1 MDGSYV
7 CNLGFIVIAYVPGGL
22 NMEKTLIKNAKIYD
36 GSGESPFIGD
46 VLIEGERIVRL
57 AASIPAESEFQVVD
71 LNGLSL
77 APGFIDAHSH
87 NDWFALRTESMQYFA
102 PFIKQGIT
110 TFVSGN
116 CGLAA
121 TGFADNTAHKE
132 RIGGGLFSFKDCA
145 EPKGQVKDF
154 LEAVDGSIPGNI
166 AVLAGHCTARA
177 SVSGSVNRKL
187 TEKEEKEMLDIL
199 EQALQQGAAGISLG
213 LMYDPGLY
221 ADKEELKKVAQLCEK
236 YDRPLTVHPRANSAV
251 SMSYPELLGR
261 SHLLRAVDELEEVVS
276 GTKTK
281 LHYSHAIFVG
291 RRSFKD
297 KDAFLEIV
305 DRLRKQGIDIM
316 FDIYNETLGVSVITV
331 ILPAWYQAMTP
342 EERNRPLVRA
352 KLSLLV
358 YASSLLLGFG
368 FKDIEIAYIGEG
380 YEKYE
385 GKSVHQIAKEEG
397 ISDLAAYLML
407 CEKSNFQGRVNM
419 GPYTTPEIISQFEKD
434 PRCLYMTDAWV
445 EDHGVQNPAIYDCF
459 PKFLRDALLGTGDSI
474 EKTVQRMTGATA
486 DRFNLRERGYIRPG
500 YYADLTVFCE
510 EELKNAIPDQ
520 KKSFGIRRVWING
533 KAVLDEETL
542 NQELAK
548 TCGKAIF
555 I

>member
-1 MDGSYV
+1 MT
-7 CNLGFIVIAYVPGGL
+7 
-22 NMEKTLIKNAKIYD
+22 KTLIKNAKIYD
-36 GSGESPFIGD
+36 GSGTPAFLGD
-46 VLIEGERIVRL
+46 VLIEGERIAQI
-57 AASIPAESEFQVVD
+57 AASIPVESEFEVVD
-71 LNGLSL
+71 LTGLSL

-87 NDWFALRTESMQYFA
+87 NDWFALRGEPVKYFA

-121 TGFADNTAHKE
+121 TGFSDGTPHKE
-132 RIGGGLFSFKDCA
+132 KIGGGLFSFKDCVKT
-145 EPKGQVKDF
+145 KGQVKDF
-154 LEAVDGSIPGNI
+154 LEAADGNIPGNI

-187 TEKEEKEMLDIL
+187 TDKEEKEMLDIL

-261 SHLLRAVDELEEVVS
+261 SHLLRAVDELADVVS

-297 KDAFLEIV
+297 KDEFLKIV
-305 DRLRKQGIDIM
+305 ERLRKQGIDMM

-342 EERNRPLVRA
+342 EERKRPLVQA
-352 KLSLLV
+352 KLSVLV

-368 FKDIEIAYIGEG
+368 FRDIEVAYIGEG

-397 ISDLAAYLML
+397 MSDLAAYLML

-445 EDHGVQNPAIYDCF
+445 EDYGVQNPAIYDCF
-459 PKFLRDALLGTGDSI
+459 PKFLQDALLGAGDTM
-474 EKTVQRMTGATA
+474 EKTIQRMTGATA
-486 DRFNLRERGYIRPG
+486 ERFNLRERGYIRPG

-510 EELKNAIPDQ
+510 EELKSAIPNQ

-533 KAVLDEETL
+533 KAVLNGEILDQALT
-542 NQELAK
+542 K
-548 TCGKAIF
+548 TSGKAIF

>member
-1 MDGSYV
+1 
-7 CNLGFIVIAYVPGGL
+7 
-22 NMEKTLIKNAKIYD
+22 MEKTLIKNAKIYD
-36 GSGESPFIGD
+36 GSGKPAFFGD
-46 VLIEGERIVRL
+46 VLIEGERIAQI
-57 AASIPAESEFQVVD
+57 AASIPVDSEYKVVD

-87 NDWFALRTESMQYFA
+87 NDWFALRGEPVKYFE

-121 TGFADNTAHKE
+121 TGFGDETPHKE
-132 RIGGGLFSFKDCA
+132 KIGGGLFSFKDCA
-145 EPKGQVKDF
+145 APKGQVKDY
-154 LEAVDGSIPGNI
+154 LEAVDGNVPGNI

-199 EQALQQGAAGISLG
+199 ELALQQGAAGISLG

-221 ADKEELKKVAQLCEK
+221 ADKEELKKVARLCEK

-261 SHLLRAVDELEEVVS
+261 SHLLRAVDELADVVS

-297 KDAFLEIV
+297 KDEFLQIV
-305 DRLRKQGIDIM
+305 DRLRREGIDMM

-342 EERNRPLVRA
+342 EERKQPLVRA
-352 KLSLLV
+352 KLSVLV

-397 ISDLAAYLML
+397 MSDLAAYLML

-445 EDHGVQNPAIYDCF
+445 EDYGVQNPAIYDCF
-459 PKFLRDALLGTGDSI
+459 PKFLQDALLGTGDSLA
-474 EKTVQRMTGATA
+474 KTVARMTGATA
-486 DRFNLRERGYIRPG
+486 ERFNLRERGYIRPG

-510 EELKNAIPDQ
+510 EELKKAIPNQ

-533 KAVLDEETL
+533 KAVLNGESLDP
-542 NQELAK
+542 ELAK
-548 TCGKAIF
+548 MSGKAIY

>member
-1 MDGSYV
+1 
-7 CNLGFIVIAYVPGGL
+7 
-22 NMEKTLIKNAKIYD
+22 MEKTLIKNAKIYD
-36 GSGESPFIGD
+36 GSGKPAFLGD
-46 VLIEGERIVRL
+46 VLIEGERIVQL
-57 AASIPAESEFQVVD
+57 AASIPVESEFEVVD

-87 NDWFALRTESMQYFA
+87 NDWFALRKDSGKYFD
-102 PFIKQGIT
+102 PFIRQGIT

-121 TGFADNTAHKE
+121 TGFSDETAHKDK
-132 RIGGGLFSFKDCA
+132 IGGGLFFFQDA
-145 EPKGQVKDF
+145 APRGQVKDF
-154 LEAVDGSIPGNI
+154 LEAADGKMPCNM

-177 SVSGSVNRKL
+177 SASGSASRKL
-187 TEKEEKEMLDIL
+187 TAQEEKEMLDTL
-199 EQALQQGAAGISLG
+199 ELALQQGAAGISLG

-221 ADKEELKKVAQLCEK
+221 ADTEELKKVAKLCEK

-261 SHLLRAVDELEEVVS
+261 SHLLRAVDELADVVS
-276 GTKTK
+276 GTKIK

-291 RRSFKD
+291 RRSFKN
-297 KDAFLEIV
+297 KDEFLEIV
-305 DRLRKQGIDIM
+305 ERLRTQGIDMM

-331 ILPAWYQAMTP
+331 ILPVWYQAMTQ
-342 EERNRPLVRA
+342 EERKRPLVRA
-352 KLSLLV
+352 KLSVLV

-397 ISDLAAYLML
+397 MSDLAAYLML

-434 PRCLYMTDAWV
+434 PHCLYMTDAWV
-445 EDHGVQNPAIYDCF
+445 EDYGVQNPAIYDCF
-459 PKFLRDALLGTGDSI
+459 PKFLQDALLGTGDLMENTI
-474 EKTVQRMTGATA
+474 HRMTGATA
-486 DRFNLRERGYIRPG
+486 ERFNLRERGYIRPG

-510 EELKNAIPDQ
+510 EELKNAIPNQ
-520 KKSFGIRRVWING
+520 KKSFGIHRVWING
-533 KAVLDEETL
+533 KAVLNGETL
-542 NQELAK
+542 DQELTK
-548 TCGKAIF
+548 TSGKSIF
-555 I
+555 M

>member
-1 MDGSYV
+1 M
-7 CNLGFIVIAYVPGGL
+7 
-22 NMEKTLIKNAKIYD
+22 KRTLIKNAKIYD
-36 GSGESPFIGD
+36 GSGSPAFIGD
-46 VLIEGERIVRL
+46 VLIEGDRIAQV
-57 AASIPAESEFQVVD
+57 ASSIPEENEFEVVD
-71 LNGLSL
+71 INGRSL

-87 NDWFALRTESMQYFA
+87 NDWFALRKEAIKYFE

-121 TGFADNTAHKE
+121 TGFSDDTPHKE
-132 RIGGGLFSFKDCA
+132 KIGGGLFSFEGCT
-145 EPKGQVKDF
+145 ESKGQVKDF
-154 LEAVDGSIPGNI
+154 LETIDGRVPCNL

-177 SVSGSVNRKL
+177 SASGSVNRKL
-187 TEKEEKEMLDIL
+187 TTEEEKEMLDIL

-221 ADKEELKKVAQLCEK
+221 ADKEELKKIAQLCEK
-236 YDRPLTVHPRANSAV
+236 YDRPLTVHPRASSAV

-261 SHLLRAVDELEEVVS
+261 SHLLRALDELADVVT

-297 KDAFLEIV
+297 KDEFLAIV
-305 DRLRKQGIDIM
+305 GRLREQGIDMM

-342 EERNRPLVRA
+342 EERKKPLVRA
-352 KLSLLV
+352 KLSVLV

-397 ISDLAAYLML
+397 MSDLAAYLML

-445 EDHGVQNPAIYDCF
+445 EDYGVQNPAIYDCF
-459 PKFLRDALLGTGDSI
+459 PKFLQDALLGKGDTLP
-474 EKTVQRMTGATA
+474 KTIARMTGATA
-486 DRFNLRERGYIRPG
+486 ERFNLRERGFIRPG
-500 YYADLTVFCE
+500 YYADLTAFCE
-510 EELKNAIPDQ
+510 EELKNAVPNQ
-520 KKSFGIRRVWING
+520 KKSFGICKVWING
-533 KAVLDEETL
+533 TAVLDGETIDP
-542 NQELAK
+542 ELTK
-548 TCGKAIF
+548 TSGRAIRV
-555 I
+555 

>member
-1 MDGSYV
+1 
-7 CNLGFIVIAYVPGGL
+7 
-22 NMEKTLIKNAKIYD
+22 MEKILIKNAKIYD
-36 GSGESPFIGD
+36 GSGEPPVFGD
-46 VLIEGERIVRL
+46 VLIEGERIVQL
-57 AASIPAESEFQVVD
+57 AASIPVESGVEVVD

-87 NDWFALRTESMQYFA
+87 NDWFALREEPLKYFA
-102 PFIKQGIT
+102 PFIEQGIT

-121 TGFADNTAHKE
+121 TGFADDTPYKDK
-132 RIGGGLFSFKDCA
+132 IGGGLFSFKGCR
-145 EPKGQVKDF
+145 ESKGWVKDF
-154 LEAVDGSIPGNI
+154 LEAIDGRIPCNL

-187 TEKEEKEMLDIL
+187 TEQEEKEMLDIL

-236 YDRPLTVHPRANSAV
+236 YNRPLTVHPRANSAV

-261 SHLLRAVDELEEVVS
+261 SHLLRAVDELADVVS

-291 RRSFKD
+291 RRSFRD
-297 KDAFLEIV
+297 KDEFLEIV
-305 DRLRKQGIDIM
+305 DRLRKQGIDMM

-331 ILPAWYQAMTP
+331 ILPAWYQAMTS
-342 EERNRPLVRA
+342 EERKKPLVRA
-352 KLSLLV
+352 KLSVLV

-385 GKSVHQIAKEEG
+385 GKSVHQIAQEEG
-397 ISDLAAYLML
+397 MSDLAAYLML

-445 EDHGVQNPAIYDCF
+445 EDYGVQNPAIYDCF
-459 PKFLRDALLGTGDSI
+459 PKFLQDALLGTGDAM
-474 EKTVQRMTGATA
+474 EKTIHRMTGATA
-486 DRFNLRERGYIRPG
+486 ERFNLRERGYIRPG

-510 EELKNAIPDQ
+510 DELKKAIPNQ

-533 KAVLDEETL
+533 KAVLDGETL
-542 NQELAK
+542 NQERTK
-548 TCGKAIF
+548 TSGKAIRV
-555 I
+555 

>member
-1 MDGSYV
+1 
-7 CNLGFIVIAYVPGGL
+7 
-22 NMEKTLIKNAKIYD
+22 MEKTLIKNAKIYD
-36 GSGESPFIGD
+36 GSGKPAFMGD
-46 VLIEGERIVRL
+46 VLIEGVRIVQL
-57 AASIPAESEFQVVD
+57 AASIPVESEFEVVD

-87 NDWFALRTESMQYFA
+87 NDWFALRKDSGKYFD
-102 PFIKQGIT
+102 PFIRQGIT

-121 TGFADNTAHKE
+121 TGFSDETAHKDK
-132 RIGGGLFSFKDCA
+132 IGGGLFFFQDA
-145 EPKGQVKDF
+145 APRGQVKDF
-154 LEAVDGSIPGNI
+154 LEAADGKMPCNM

-177 SVSGSVNRKL
+177 SASGSASRKL
-187 TEKEEKEMLDIL
+187 TAQEEKEMLDTL
-199 EQALQQGAAGISLG
+199 ELALQQGAAGISLG

-221 ADKEELKKVAQLCEK
+221 ADTEELKKVAKLCEK
-236 YDRPLTVHPRANSAV
+236 YDRPLTVHPRASSAV

-261 SHLLRAVDELEEVVS
+261 SHLLRAVDELADVVS

-297 KDAFLEIV
+297 KDEFLEIV
-305 DRLRKQGIDIM
+305 DRLRKQGVDLM

-342 EERNRPLVRA
+342 EERKKPPVRA
-352 KLSLLV
+352 KLSVLV

-397 ISDLAAYLML
+397 MSDLAAYLML

-445 EDHGVQNPAIYDCF
+445 EDYGVQNPAIYDCF
-459 PKFLRDALLGTGDSI
+459 PKFLQDALLGTGDAM
-474 EKTVQRMTGATA
+474 EKTIHRMTGATA
-486 DRFNLRERGYIRPG
+486 ERFQLRERGYIRPG

-510 EELKNAIPDQ
+510 EELKNAVPNQ
-520 KKSFGIRRVWING
+520 KKSFGIHRVWING
-533 KAVLDEETL
+533 KAVLNGEALD
-542 NQELAK
+542 QELAK
-548 TCGKAIF
+548 TSGKAIF

>member
-1 MDGSYV
+1 
-7 CNLGFIVIAYVPGGL
+7 
-22 NMEKTLIKNAKIYD
+22 MEKTLIKNAKIYD
-36 GSGESPFIGD
+36 GSGKPAFLGD
-46 VLIEGERIVRL
+46 VLIEGERIVQL
-57 AASIPAESEFQVVD
+57 AASIPVESEFEVVD

-87 NDWFALRTESMQYFA
+87 NDWFALRKDSGKYFD
-102 PFIKQGIT
+102 PFIRQGIT

-121 TGFADNTAHKE
+121 TGFSDETAHKDK
-132 RIGGGLFSFKDCA
+132 IGGGLFFFQDA
-145 EPKGQVKDF
+145 APRGQVKDF
-154 LEAVDGSIPGNI
+154 LEAADGKMPCNM

-177 SVSGSVNRKL
+177 SASGSASRKL
-187 TEKEEKEMLDIL
+187 TAQEEKEMLDTL
-199 EQALQQGAAGISLG
+199 ELALQQGAAGISLG

-221 ADKEELKKVAQLCEK
+221 ADTEELKKVAKLCEK

-261 SHLLRAVDELEEVVS
+261 SHLLRAVDELADVVS
-276 GTKTK
+276 GTKIK

-291 RRSFKD
+291 RRSFKN
-297 KDAFLEIV
+297 KDEFLEIV
-305 DRLRKQGIDIM
+305 ERLRTQGIDMM

-331 ILPAWYQAMTP
+331 ILPVWYQAMTQ
-342 EERNRPLVRA
+342 EERKRPLVRA
-352 KLSLLV
+352 KLSVLV

-397 ISDLAAYLML
+397 MSDLAAYLML

-434 PRCLYMTDAWV
+434 PHCLYMTDAWV
-445 EDHGVQNPAIYDCF
+445 EDYGVQNPAIYDCF
-459 PKFLRDALLGTGDSI
+459 PKFLQDALLGTGDAM
-474 EKTVQRMTGATA
+474 EKTIHRMTGATA
-486 DRFNLRERGYIRPG
+486 ERFNLRERGYIRSG

-510 EELKNAIPDQ
+510 DELKKAIPNQ

-533 KAVLDEETL
+533 KAVLDGEKVDQ
-542 NQELAK
+542 NRIK
-548 TCGKAIF
+548 TSGKSIVV
-555 I
+555 